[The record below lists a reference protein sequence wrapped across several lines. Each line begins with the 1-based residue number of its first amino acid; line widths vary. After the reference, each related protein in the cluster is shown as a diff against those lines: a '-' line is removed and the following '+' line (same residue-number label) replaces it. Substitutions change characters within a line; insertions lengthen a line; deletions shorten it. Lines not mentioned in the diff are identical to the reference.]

1 MKRMTLLISL
11 SVLLI
16 SCSKNSPEIP
26 NPVNAPKISSVP
38 SLFNQKIVIE
48 QFTQTSG
55 GQCPKAD
62 LILDSLIKYNPGKI
76 YGISIHVDDIM
87 ADPFLVQNFSG
98 RNYYDSI
105 FNPLAIYP
113 SGMVNRRINSLA
125 DISPDLWAAKA
136 ASVLGEVPSC
146 GIAIE
151 AETVILDALTLTVH
165 VGFTATMFGE
175 YRIHAYV
182 VEDRVQSNDS
192 LYDQIN
198 DFSASGSTPDTALSL
213 YNLNDTIHNYIH
225 KYVLRKVIT
234 ADETGSPIPASM
246 MFPGNDYIL
255 HYGVDLTGIHVE
267 NSSILVFVD
276 KYALT
281 PNGHWIENVQ
291 LVPIGESKDWN

>member
-1 MKRMTLLISL
+1 
-11 SVLLI
+11 
-16 SCSKNSPEIP
+16 
-26 NPVNAPKISSVP
+26 
-38 SLFNQKIVIE
+38 
-48 QFTQTSG
+48 
-55 GQCPKAD
+55 
-62 LILDSLIKYNPGKI
+62 
-76 YGISIHVDDIM
+76 
-87 ADPFLVQNFSG
+87 
-98 RNYYDSI
+98 
-105 FNPLAIYP
+105 
-113 SGMVNRRINSLA
+113 
-125 DISPDLWAAKA
+125 
-136 ASVLGEVPSC
+136 
-146 GIAIE
+146 
-151 AETVILDALTLTVH
+151 